1 MLQPS
6 SLLSHPGF
14 LPIAVAP
21 PTFSSRSSCFSFP
34 LPSLFSAIKPFPLA
48 AASNS
53 SSSSSSSSFPTF
65 FPYTYQNHREQ
76 QEEPEI
82 PSHQEEDSA
91 IGDCLVF
98 EDGAFEDGDPYDP
111 PSPAPRPEMKIRRRK
126 SAAASE
132 VEPESLVPE
141 KWKEAVEE
149 INLTKKEKRRISHE
163 LRFASRMDRRK
174 KSPVPDRE
182 EYRAQREM
190 MLARLK
196 PVVLDDPP
204 KFLTDKEAEAAEPP
218 KLEAPPGTRAT
229 PRNPWLALKG
239 ETLEDITDLFNSGK
253 YVPPNENDDKKP
265 KGEFS
270 RCIAVYPPPYAGT
283 LSLNS
288 SHSFSYPSLPCSM
301 SHFDLVVVLSRQKL
315 FTTDEKILLNK
326 RIPNLGEATSGKW
339 LPLHSLAA
347 SGEFFLLDKLLKHNV
362 DINGVDK
369 DGATLLHYAVLT
381 ASSETIKILQLYNV
395 DINLADDDGWTPL
408 HLAVQTQRT
417 DIVRLL
423 LIKGADRTLKNR
435 LPVHSP
441 PRWIDAAR
449 SLPLFWSRHKNLR
462 ANKITEAAA
471 CIEMISLSSLTLEK
485 AENAL

>member
-1 MLQPS
+1 MRFERLPHVGPF
-6 SLLSHPGF
+6 SLRKLEANGSTNVLYNAEEVEEPCVLLGEGKSWSPKYANVEEHKDF
-14 LPIAVAP
+14 DSQSILAL
-21 PTFSSRSSCFSFP
+21 TRSMT
-34 LPSLFSAIKPFPLA
+34 LGIE
-48 AASNS
+48 
-53 SSSSSSSSFPTF
+53 
-65 FPYTYQNHREQ
+65 NHREQ

-98 EDGAFEDGDPYDP
+98 EDGAFEDGDPYEP
-111 PSPAPRPEMKIRRRK
+111 PSRAPRPEMKIRRRK

-182 EYRAQREM
+182 EYQAQREM

-204 KFLTDKEAEAAEPP
+204 KFLTDKESGAAEPP

-239 ETLEDITDLFNSGK
+239 ETLEDVTDFFNSG
-253 YVPPNENDDKKP
+253 NECLLDIIMNT
-265 KGEFS
+265 G
-270 RCIAVYPPPYAGT
+270 IAVYPPPYAGT

-288 SHSFSYPSLPCSM
+288 SHSFSCPSLPCSM

-315 FTTDEKILLNK
+315 FTTNEKILLNK

-339 LPLHSLAA
+339 LPLHSLAT

>member
-53 SSSSSSSSFPTF
+53 SSSSSSFPTF

-98 EDGAFEDGDPYDP
+98 EDGAFEDGDPYEP
-111 PSPAPRPEMKIRRRK
+111 PSRAPRPEMKIRRRK

-182 EYRAQREM
+182 EYQAQREM

-204 KFLTDKEAEAAEPP
+204 KFLTDKESGAAEPP

-239 ETLEDITDLFNSGK
+239 ETLEDVTDFFNSGK

-265 KGEFS
+265 QG
-270 RCIAVYPPPYAGT
+270 
-283 LSLNS
+283 
-288 SHSFSYPSLPCSM
+288 
-301 SHFDLVVVLSRQKL
+301 RQKL
-315 FTTDEKILLNK
+315 FTTNEKILLNK

-339 LPLHSLAA
+339 LPLHSLAT

-369 DGATLLHYAVLT
+369 DGLSAIHKAILCKKQAIVNYLLRNSANPFIRDNDGATLLHYAVLT

-435 LPVHSP
+435 DGLTPLDLCLYSGHGIRTYELIRLLKQLPVS
-441 PRWIDAAR
+441 
-449 SLPLFWSRHKNLR
+449 K
-462 ANKITEAAA
+462 
-471 CIEMISLSSLTLEK
+471 
-485 AENAL
+485 